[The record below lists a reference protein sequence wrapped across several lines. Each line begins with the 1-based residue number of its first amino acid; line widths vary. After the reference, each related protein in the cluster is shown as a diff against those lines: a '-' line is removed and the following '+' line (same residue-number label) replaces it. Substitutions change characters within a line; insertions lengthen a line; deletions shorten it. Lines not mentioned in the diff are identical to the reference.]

1 MAEASPA
8 PTIHELG
15 KPLRGIVG
23 AILAVALALAGALAL
38 KSAPLGASP
47 CGCPGKVNAPL
58 KLVHPQYPGLVD
70 AYWTAAK
77 AAPT

>member
-23 AILAVALALAGALAL
+23 AILAVALAL

-47 CGCPGKVNAPL
+47 CGCPGKMNAPL